1 MEERKKQPFSLEK
14 TEKSCK
20 FLLDMDQIKKQKG
33 TAMQKTAVIV
43 LADGF
48 EEIEALTP
56 ADVLKRLGCRV
67 ILAGLDQQEVTGAH
81 GFRIVCDALMK
92 DTDLSG
98 ADAVILPGGLPG
110 ATNLRDNGALADI
123 LRQRNAAG
131 KLCCAICAAPIVLE
145 CAGIINGRAVTGYP
159 GCEGLSGSE
168 TLKFTGAPALRTE
181 NLVTGKGPGASFDFA
196 REIALALD
204 FPAEQVAQLYAGMMV
219 NA

>member
-1 MEERKKQPFSLEK
+1 MP
-14 TEKSCK
+14 
-20 FLLDMDQIKKQKG
+20 
-33 TAMQKTAVIV
+33 KTAVIV

-67 ILAGLDQQEVTGAH
+67 ILAGLNQQQVTGAH
-81 GFRIVCDALMK
+81 GFRILCDCLM
-92 DTDLSG
+92 TEADLLA

-110 ATNLRDNGALADI
+110 ATNLRDSAALAEI
-123 LRQRNAAG
+123 LRQRDRAG

-145 CAGIINGRAVTGYP
+145 CAGIIHGREVTGYP

-168 TLKFTGAPALRTE
+168 TLKFSGAPAQRSG

-196 REIALALD
+196 GEIALALD
-204 FPAEQVAQLYAGMMV
+204 FTAEQIAQLYAGMMV

>member
-1 MEERKKQPFSLEK
+1 
-14 TEKSCK
+14 
-20 FLLDMDQIKKQKG
+20 
-33 TAMQKTAVIV
+33 MQKTAVIV

-67 ILAGLDQQEVTGAH
+67 ILTGLDQQEVTGAH

-145 CAGIINGRAVTGYP
+145 CAGIINGRAVYSYGRLF
-159 GCEGLSGSE
+159 LSIRRHYQS
-168 TLKFTGAPALRTE
+168 R
-181 NLVTGKGPGASFDFA
+181 
-196 REIALALD
+196 RC
-204 FPAEQVAQLYAGMMV
+204 
-219 NA
+219 

>member
-1 MEERKKQPFSLEK
+1 MK
-14 TEKSCK
+14 TIFV
-20 FLLDMDQIKKQKG
+20 FLA
-33 TAMQKTAVIV
+33 T
-43 LADGF
+43 GF

-56 ADVLKRLGCRV
+56 VDVLRR
-67 ILAGLDQQEVTGAH
+67 AGLEVQTVSVMNEQIVAGAH
-81 GFRIVCDALMK
+81 GVPVVADKMFAEINPEDAEMIL
-92 DTDLSG
+92 
-98 ADAVILPGGLPG
+98 LPGGLPG
-110 ATNLRDNGALADI
+110 ATNLRDNGALAEI

-204 FPAEQVAQLYAGMMV
+204 FTAEQVAQLYAGMMV

>member
-1 MEERKKQPFSLEK
+1 
-14 TEKSCK
+14 
-20 FLLDMDQIKKQKG
+20 
-33 TAMQKTAVIV
+33 MQKTAVIV

-67 ILAGLDQQEVTGAH
+67 ILAGLDQLQVTGAH
-81 GFRIVCDALMK
+81 GFRLVCDALMK
-92 DTDLSG
+92 DTDLSA

-110 ATNLRDNGALADI
+110 ATNLRDNADLAEV
-123 LRQRNAAG
+123 LRQRNSAG

-168 TLKFTGAPALRTE
+168 TLKFTGNPALRTE

-204 FPAEQVAQLYAGMMV
+204 FTAEQVAQLYAGMMV